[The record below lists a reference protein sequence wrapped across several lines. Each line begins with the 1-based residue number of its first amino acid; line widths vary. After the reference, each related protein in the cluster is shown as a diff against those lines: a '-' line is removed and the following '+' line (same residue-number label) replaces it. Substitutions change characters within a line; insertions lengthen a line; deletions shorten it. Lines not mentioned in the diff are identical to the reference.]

1 MDDHGSSDIDTL
13 IETARSATVAVASCD
28 LAGDA
33 TLLRHADE
41 PFHPASTMKVCVL
54 MEVWRQ
60 AEAGQLSLDEWLP
73 VHNTFQ
79 SLVGGEYGLDPAEDS
94 ELGLYGRIGRTA
106 TIRELARLMIVVSS
120 NLATNLL
127 IDRVGATAVT
137 GFMREL
143 GAPSLMVVRGLD
155 DDAAH
160 DRGLDNVATARGL
173 MHVMGRLA
181 RGEVVTPA
189 ASAEMVEILAAQTFN
204 EGIPA
209 GLPGGI
215 RVAHKTGWITATYH
229 DAGIVFPPDGE
240 PYVLVV
246 LTRGIADEARAHD
259 LVAGISRVVWA
270 AHRRGRDRAV

>member
-1 MDDHGSSDIDTL
+1 MDEPGHSDIDTL
-13 IETARSATVAVASCD
+13 IEASGAGTVAVASCE

-60 AEAGQLSLDEWLP
+60 AEAGQLSLDERLP
-73 VHNTFQ
+73 VHNRFQ

-94 ELGLYGRIGRTA
+94 ELGLYGRIGRTE

-143 GAPSLMVVRGLD
+143 GAPSLLVLRGLD

-173 MHVMGRLA
+173 MHVLGRLA

-209 GLPGGI
+209 GLPGGM
-215 RVAHKTGWITATYH
+215 RVAHKTGWITSTYH